1 MSRTSSTGYTVME
14 MTRIQPCPFRF
25 ALQAAVRTRMQ
36 EDEQF
41 LVECAFGEGINI
53 GNELVTKDL
62 IRAEETANED
72 EIKALAEAIKTHLA
86 SDNMAPAILS
96 DDDREGNRLS
106 FIKAEDKFI
115 SKTSLSVDEMENE
128 VPEIKQRKRTNV
140 RRMYECIPSDGN
152 TSKIYIP
159 GPGTMPQDNML
170 GKMDSSNIVTRGLGF
185 GVNEATL
192 ARNVCS

>member
-1 MSRTSSTGYTVME
+1 MAFQ
-14 MTRIQPCPFRF
+14 I
-25 ALQAAVRTRMQ
+25 ALQAAVRTRTQ
-36 EDEQF
+36 EDEQL
-41 LVECAFGEGINI
+41 LVECAIGEGISI
-53 GNELVTKDL
+53 SNELMTKDL
-62 IRAEETANED
+62 IRAEETANES
-72 EIKALAEAIKTHLA
+72 ETEALTEAIKMHLA
-86 SDNMAPAILS
+86 SDNMVPAILS
-96 DDDREGNRLS
+96 DDDREVNRLS

-140 RRMYECIPSDGN
+140 RRMYECIPSDGD

-159 GPGTMPQDNML
+159 GPGTMPQDNIL
-170 GKMDSSNIVTRGLGF
+170 GKMASSNIVTRGLGF